1 MKKFTALMLAL
12 VMCFSLFAG
21 CSSEEETTT
30 AAPAGDTTTAAPSG
44 DTTTA
49 APAEGPVEIVTA
61 TNTTFATLDPA
72 LMSTTAMSAVY
83 AQTGANLFKTDVNGN
98 YQNELCESYELSE
111 DSLTYTFKLKE
122 GIKWSDGEPLT
133 AEHCVFGIKRSIG
146 YGPMNAYAAR
156 NLTSFI
162 VGAAEAAEQQMD
174 VADMTEVGV
183 NVIDDLTFEVK
194 LVEPHPFFHKFFAG
208 NVTAPMR
215 PDFAVE
221 HESAWSVDGTIYP
234 CLGAMKLES
243 ISAEEQAVY
252 VKNENYWNAE
262 NVTLD
267 KITWLVMPDS
277 TAQLNAF
284 KAGELDVALNV
295 PTEVST
301 NAEYANMLY
310 KGEKYTS
317 TYFVLLN
324 GGPKNTVP
332 AFKDANV
339 RKAMTLAINKPVM
352 IEILGGGSE
361 FIVQLDG
368 FIPYGFAGLNDDFRA
383 EASYHTY
390 NLEEA
395 KKLMEAAGYN
405 ENNRLKFEY
414 LYSNSQFHADVAQ
427 MLQQFWSAIYIDAE
441 LKSVEGG
448 VFYDFVD
455 NGDFAACRYA
465 NNDSSDPLNYFK
477 IFTTDAQIDGCQSI
491 RDDKYDQLVAEAY
504 TITDQTKYIEKL
516 HEIEDYMVGEQ
527 SFVIPLF
534 TQIPVVLVS
543 ENVQGFWTG
552 VAGGPDFTGVTF
564 AN

>member
-44 DTTTA
+44 ETTTA

-455 NGDFAACRYA
+455 NGDFSACRYA

>member
-455 NGDFAACRYA
+455 NGDFSACRYA

>member
-122 GIKWSDGEPLT
+122 GLKWSDGEPLT

-455 NGDFAACRYA
+455 NGDFSACRYA

>member
-194 LVEPHPFFHKFFAG
+194 LLEPHPFFHKFFAG

-455 NGDFAACRYA
+455 NGDFSACRYA

>member
-12 VMCFSLFAG
+12 VMCLSLFAG
-21 CSSEEETTT
+21 CSSKEETTNTTAAAGNTTT
-30 AAPAGDTTTAAPSG
+30 AAGE
-44 DTTTA
+44 TTTA

-72 LMSTTAMSAVY
+72 LMSTTAMSNVY
-83 AQTGANLFKTDVNGN
+83 AQTGANLFKTDVNGE
-98 YQNELCESYELSE
+98 YQNELCESYEISE
-111 DSLTYTFKLKE
+111 DGLTYTFKLKE

-162 VGAAEAAEQQMD
+162 VGAAEAAEKQMD
-174 VADMTEVGV
+174 VADMTDVGV

-194 LVEPHPFFHKFFAG
+194 LLSKHPFFYKFFAG
-208 NVTAPMR
+208 NVTAPVR
-215 PDFAVE
+215 PDFAIE

-234 CLGAMKLES
+234 CLGPMKLES

-301 NAEYANMLY
+301 NADYANMLH

-317 TYFVLLN
+317 TYFVLFN
-324 GGPKNTVP
+324 GGPKGTVE
-332 AFKDANV
+332 AFKNADV
-339 RKAMTLAINKPVM
+339 RKALTLAVNKEVM

-368 FIPYGFAGLNDDFRA
+368 FIPYGFAGKTDDFRA

-395 KKLMEAAGYN
+395 KKLMEGAGYN
-405 ENNRLKFEY
+405 ENNKLKFEY

-427 MLQQFWSAIYIDAE
+427 MLQQFWSQIYVEVE

-455 NGDFAACRYA
+455 NGDFTACRYA

-491 RDDKYDQLVAEAY
+491 RDDKYDQLVQEAY
-504 TITDQTKYIEKL
+504 EITDPDAYIAKL

-527 SFVIPLF
+527 SFVLPLF
-534 TQIPVVLVS
+534 TQIPVVLVA

-552 VAGGPDFTGVTF
+552 VAGGPNFTEVTF

>member
-44 DTTTA
+44 ETTTA

-194 LVEPHPFFHKFFAG
+194 LLEPHPFFHKFFAG

-455 NGDFAACRYA
+455 NGDFSACRYA

-552 VAGGPDFTGVTF
+552 VAGGPNFTGVTF

>member
-44 DTTTA
+44 ETTTA

-194 LVEPHPFFHKFFAG
+194 LLEPHPFFHKFFAG

-455 NGDFAACRYA
+455 NGDFSACRYA

-552 VAGGPDFTGVTF
+552 VAGGPDFTSVTF

>member
-21 CSSEEETTT
+21 CSSEEETATT
-30 AAPAGDTTTAAPSG
+30 AAPAGNNDTTTAASG
-44 DTTTA
+44 EATPA
-49 APAEGPVEIVTA
+49 AGPVEIVTA

-72 LMSTTAMSAVY
+72 LMSTTAMSYVY
-83 AQTGANLFKTDVNGN
+83 NCTGANLFSQDASGA
-98 YQNELCESYELSE
+98 YQNELCESYEVSE
-111 DSLTYTFKLKE
+111 DGLTYTFKLKE
-122 GIKWSDGEPLT
+122 GVKWSDGEPLT

-156 NLTSFI
+156 NLTTFV

-194 LVEPHPFFHKFFAG
+194 LLEVHPFFHKFFAG
-208 NVTAPMR
+208 NVTAPVR

-234 CLGAMKLES
+234 CLGPMKLES

-252 VKNENYWNAE
+252 VKNENYWDAE

-301 NAEYANMLY
+301 NAEYKNMLY
-310 KGEKYTS
+310 KGEKYCS
-317 TYFVLLN
+317 SYFVLFN
-324 GGPKNTVP
+324 GGPKATVE
-332 AFKDANV
+332 ALKNADV
-339 RKAMTLAINKPVM
+339 RKAMTLAVNKPTM

-368 FIPYGFAGLNDDFRA
+368 FIPYGFAGKTDDFRA
-383 EASYHTY
+383 EASYHPY

-405 ENNRLKFEY
+405 ENNRLSFEY

-427 MLQQFWSAIYIDAE
+427 MLQQFWSQIYIDVE

-455 NGDFAACRYA
+455 NGDFTACRYA
-465 NNDSSDPLNYFK
+465 NNDSTDPLNFFK

-491 RDDKYDQLVAEAY
+491 RDDKYDALVAEAY

-527 SFVIPLF
+527 AFVLPLF
-534 TQIPVVLVS
+534 TQVPVVLVS

-552 VAGGPDFTGVTF
+552 TAGAPDFTGVTF

>member
-44 DTTTA
+44 ETTTA

-83 AQTGANLFKTDVNGN
+83 AQTGANLFKTDVNGE

-221 HESAWSVDGTIYP
+221 HESAWSVDGTLYP

-455 NGDFAACRYA
+455 NGDFSACRYA

-504 TITDQTKYIEKL
+504 AITDQTKYIEKL

-552 VAGGPDFTGVTF
+552 VAGGPNFTGVTF